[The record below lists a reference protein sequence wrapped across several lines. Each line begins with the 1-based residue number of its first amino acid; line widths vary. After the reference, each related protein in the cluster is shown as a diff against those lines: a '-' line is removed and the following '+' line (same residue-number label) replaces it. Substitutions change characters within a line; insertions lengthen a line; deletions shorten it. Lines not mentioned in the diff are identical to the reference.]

1 MSDPQGAPTND
12 PWAPQSSSSQNP
24 SQGSV
29 PSTPQVPQTPQAQ
42 QPWGAPE
49 QPAQPAQPQQAQQP
63 WGAPEQPA
71 QPAQPQQAQQPW
83 GAPEQ
88 PAQQPWGAPEQPA
101 QPQQQWGAAPQPDAA
116 WQGTQTQGGT
126 AWTVA
131 QPGIIP
137 LRPLTV
143 GELFNGAF
151 QAVRVNPQTMFGFSF
166 AIMAVVG
173 LVQAFFASSSTSSLT
188 RALSSGDTEDLV
200 YSLGSSMGSITTSGL
215 TMLATA
221 FLSGMLALTVWDAVL
236 GRKSSPA
243 DAWHRFSPR
252 FVPVLLATLLIGIIE
267 FVVIVLVLLV
277 FMIPFFLVVVN
288 TASARS
294 YDSASASIG
303 GALSI
308 IFLMIVALI
317 VVACFFTVKFAF
329 TSSAVVLEGLG
340 PVDAIKRSWSL
351 SKGSFWRILGRILLI
366 GVVIGLISSV
376 LGAVVG
382 AILGV
387 GANAAESVGML
398 VAFSAFVSALLSAVV
413 IPVQS
418 SFYTLMYLDERMRK
432 ENLAPMIAQEASRA

>member
-24 SQGSV
+24 PQGSV

-49 QPAQPAQPQQAQQP
+49 QPAQPAQPQQP

-71 QPAQPQQAQQPW
+71 QPQQ
-83 GAPEQ
+83 
-88 PAQQPWGAPEQPA
+88 AQQPWGAPEQPA

-151 QAVRVNPQTMFGFSF
+151 QAVRVNPQTMFGFAF

-200 YSLGSSMGSITTSGL
+200 YSLGGSMGSLVTSGL

-288 TASARS
+288 AASARS
-294 YDSASASIG
+294 YDSASAGIG

-376 LGAVVG
+376 LGGIVG

-387 GANAAESVGML
+387 GANAADSVGML

>member
-71 QPAQPQQAQQPW
+71 QPAQPQQPW

-88 PAQQPWGAPEQPA
+88 P
-101 QPQQQWGAAPQPDAA
+101 QQQWGATPQPDAA

-151 QAVRVNPQTMFGFSF
+151 QAVRVNPQTMFGFAF
-166 AIMAVVG
+166 AIMAIVG
-173 LVQAFFASSSTSSLT
+173 LVEALFSSSSTTTLSHAISSQS
-188 RALSSGDTEDLV
+188 AQDVFD
-200 YSLGSSMGSITTSGL
+200 SLGSTLGSFATSGL
-215 TMLATA
+215 SLLATA

-267 FVVIVLVLLV
+267 FVAIMVVVLI
-277 FMIPFFLVVVN
+277 FIIPFFLVVVN
-288 TASARS
+288 AASARS
-294 YDSASASIG
+294 YDSASAGIG
-303 GALSI
+303 GAFAIL
-308 IFLMIVALI
+308 FLMIVALI
-317 VVACFFTVKFAF
+317 VVGCFLTVKFAF

-351 SKGSFWRILGRILLI
+351 SKGSFWRILGRIWLI
-366 GVVIGLISSV
+366 GIVTGLISTV
-376 LGAVVG
+376 LGAIVG

-387 GANAAESVGML
+387 SANAADSVGML
-398 VAFSAFVSALLSAVV
+398 VAVSAFLGALLSAVV

>member
-49 QPAQPAQPQQAQQP
+49 QPAQPQQAQQP

-71 QPAQPQQAQQPW
+71 QPQQPWGAPEQPAQPQQAQQPW
-83 GAPEQ
+83 GAPE
-88 PAQQPWGAPEQPA
+88 

-151 QAVRVNPQTMFGFSF
+151 QAVRVNPQTMFGFAF

-173 LVQAFFASSSTSSLT
+173 LVQAFIASSSSSSLT
-188 RALSSGDTEDLV
+188 RALSSGDTDDLV
-200 YSLGSSMGSITTSGL
+200 YSLGSSMGSFVTSGL
-215 TMLATA
+215 TLLATA

-267 FVVIVLVLLV
+267 FVAIVVVLLV
-277 FMIPFFLVVVN
+277 FLIPFFLVVVN

-294 YDSASASIG
+294 YDSASAGIG

-317 VVACFFTVKFAF
+317 VIACFLTVKFAF

-340 PVDAIKRSWSL
+340 PVDAMKRSWSL
-351 SKGSFWRILGRILLI
+351 SKGSFWRILGRIWLI
-366 GVVIGLISSV
+366 GIVTTLITSV

-387 GANAAESVGML
+387 GANAAESLGLL

>member
-71 QPAQPQQAQQPW
+71 QPQQ
-83 GAPEQ
+83 G
-88 PAQQPWGAPEQPA
+88 QQPWGAPEQPA
-101 QPQQQWGAAPQPDAA
+101 QPQQQWGATPQPDAA

-151 QAVRVNPQTMFGFSF
+151 QAVRVNPQTMFGFAF

-188 RALSSGDTEDLV
+188 RALSSGDTDDLV
-200 YSLGSSMGSITTSGL
+200 YSLGSSMGSFATDGL
-215 TMLATA
+215 TLLATA

-267 FVVIVLVLLV
+267 FVAIVVVLLV
-277 FMIPFFLVVVN
+277 FLIPFFLVVAN
-288 TASARS
+288 AATARS
-294 YDSASASIG
+294 LDSASAGIG

-317 VVACFFTVKFAF
+317 AIACFLTVKFAF

-340 PVDAIKRSWSL
+340 PVDAMKRSWSL

-366 GVVIGLISSV
+366 GIVTTLITSV
-376 LGAVVG
+376 LGAIVG

-387 GANAAESVGML
+387 GANAADSLGLL
-398 VAFSAFVSALLSAVV
+398 VAFSAFLGALLSAVV

>member
-12 PWAPQSSSSQNP
+12 PWAPQSSSSQSP

-49 QPAQPAQPQQAQQP
+49 QPAQPAQPQQP

-71 QPAQPQQAQQPW
+71 QPQQ
-83 GAPEQ
+83 
-88 PAQQPWGAPEQPA
+88 AQQPWGAPEQPA

-151 QAVRVNPQTMFGFSF
+151 QAVRVNPQTMFGFAF

-200 YSLGSSMGSITTSGL
+200 YSLGGSMGSFVTSGL
-215 TMLATA
+215 TLLATA

-288 TASARS
+288 AASARS
-294 YDSASASIG
+294 YDSASAGIG

-376 LGAVVG
+376 LGGIVG

-387 GANAAESVGML
+387 GANAADSVGML

>member
-29 PSTPQVPQTPQAQ
+29 PSTPQVPQTP
-42 QPWGAPE
+42 
-49 QPAQPAQPQQAQQP
+49 QAQQP

-151 QAVRVNPQTMFGFSF
+151 QAVRVNPQTMFGFAF

-200 YSLGSSMGSITTSGL
+200 YSLGSSMGSFVTSGL
-215 TMLATA
+215 TLLATA

-288 TASARS
+288 AASARS
-294 YDSASASIG
+294 YDSASAGIG

-317 VVACFFTVKFAF
+317 VVGCFFTVKFAF

>member
-1 MSDPQGAPTND
+1 MSDPQGVPTND

-49 QPAQPAQPQQAQQP
+49 QPAQPQQ
-63 WGAPEQPA
+63 
-71 QPAQPQQAQQPW
+71 
-83 GAPEQ
+83 
-88 PAQQPWGAPEQPA
+88 AQQPWGAPEQPA

-151 QAVRVNPQTMFGFSF
+151 QAVRVNPQTMFGFAF

-188 RALSSGDTEDLV
+188 RALSSGDANDLV
-200 YSLGSSMGSITTSGL
+200 YSLGNSMGSFVTSGL

-252 FVPVLLATLLIGIIE
+252 FVPVLLATFLIGIIE
-267 FVVIVLVLLV
+267 FVAIVVVLLV
-277 FMIPFFLVVVN
+277 FMIPFILVAVN
-288 TASARS
+288 AAAARS
-294 YDSASASIG
+294 YDSASAGIG
-303 GALSI
+303 GAIAI

-317 VVACFFTVKFAF
+317 VIACFLTVKFAF

-351 SKGSFWRILGRILLI
+351 SKGSFWRILGRIWLI
-366 GVVIGLISSV
+366 GIVTGLISAV
-376 LGAVVG
+376 LGGIVG

-387 GANAAESVGML
+387 GAAAADSVGVL
-398 VAFSAFVSALLSAVV
+398 VAFSAFLSALLSAVV

>member
-12 PWAPQSSSSQNP
+12 PWAPQSSSSQNSP
-24 SQGSV
+24 QGSV

-49 QPAQPAQPQQAQQP
+49 QPAQPAQPQQGQQP
-63 WGAPEQPA
+63 WGAPQ
-71 QPAQPQQAQQPW
+71 
-83 GAPEQ
+83 
-88 PAQQPWGAPEQPA
+88 QPA
-101 QPQQQWGAAPQPDAA
+101 QPQQQWGATPQPDAA

-151 QAVRVNPQTMFGFSF
+151 QAVRVNPQTMFGFAF

-188 RALSSGDTEDLV
+188 RALTSGDTDDLI
-200 YSLGSSMGSITTSGL
+200 YSLGSSMGSLVTDGL
-215 TMLATA
+215 TLLATA

-267 FVVIVLVLLV
+267 FVAIVVVLLV
-277 FMIPFFLVVVN
+277 FMIPFFLVIVN

-294 YDSASASIG
+294 YDSASAGIG
-303 GALSI
+303 GAFAL
-308 IFLMIVALI
+308 IFLMVVALI
-317 VVACFFTVKFAF
+317 VIACFLTVKFAF

-340 PVDAIKRSWSL
+340 PVDAMKRSWSL
-351 SKGSFWRILGRILLI
+351 SKGSFWRILGRIWLI
-366 GVVIGLISSV
+366 GIVTGLISGV

-387 GANAAESVGML
+387 GAAAADSVGLL
-398 VAFSAFVSALLSAVV
+398 VAFSAFLSALLSAVV

>member
-49 QPAQPAQPQQAQQP
+49 QPAQPEQGQQP
-63 WGAPEQPA
+63 WGAPE

-88 PAQQPWGAPEQPA
+88 P
-101 QPQQQWGAAPQPDAA
+101 QQQWGATPQPDAA

-151 QAVRVNPQTMFGFSF
+151 QAVRVNPQTMFGFAF

-188 RALSSGDTEDLV
+188 RALSSGDSDDLV
-200 YSLGSSMGSITTSGL
+200 YSLGSSMGSFVTSGL
-215 TMLATA
+215 TLLATA

-267 FVVIVLVLLV
+267 FVVIVVVLLV

-288 TASARS
+288 AASARS

-303 GALSI
+303 GAFSI

-317 VVACFFTVKFAF
+317 VIACFLTVKFAF

-340 PVDAIKRSWSL
+340 PVDAMKRSWSL

-366 GVVIGLISSV
+366 GIVTGLITSV
-376 LGAVVG
+376 LGGIVG
-382 AILGV
+382 VILGV
-387 GANAAESVGML
+387 GAAAADSVGML
-398 VAFSAFVSALLSAVV
+398 VAFSAFLGALLSAVV

>member
-29 PSTPQVPQTPQAQ
+29 PSTPQVPQTPQ
-42 QPWGAPE
+42 
-49 QPAQPAQPQQAQQP
+49 
-63 WGAPEQPA
+63 
-71 QPAQPQQAQQPW
+71 
-83 GAPEQ
+83 
-88 PAQQPWGAPEQPA
+88 AQQPWGAPEQPA

-151 QAVRVNPQTMFGFSF
+151 QAVRVNPQTMFGFAF
-166 AIMAVVG
+166 AIMAIVG

-200 YSLGSSMGSITTSGL
+200 YSLGNSMGSLVTSGL

-252 FVPVLLATLLIGIIE
+252 FVPVLLATFLIGIIE
-267 FVVIVLVLLV
+267 FVLIVLVLLV

-288 TASARS
+288 AASARS

-303 GALSI
+303 GAFAI

-317 VVACFFTVKFAF
+317 VVGCFLTVKFAF

-340 PVDAIKRSWSL
+340 PVDALKRSWSL
-351 SKGSFWRILGRILLI
+351 SKGSFWRILGRIWLI
-366 GVVIGLISSV
+366 GIVTGLISAV
-376 LGAVVG
+376 LGGIVG
-382 AILGV
+382 AIMGV
-387 GANAAESVGML
+387 GAAAADSVGLL
-398 VAFSAFVSALLSAVV
+398 VAFSAFLSALLSAVV

>member
-49 QPAQPAQPQQAQQP
+49 QPAQPQQ
-63 WGAPEQPA
+63 
-71 QPAQPQQAQQPW
+71 
-83 GAPEQ
+83 
-88 PAQQPWGAPEQPA
+88 AQQPWGAPEQPA

-151 QAVRVNPQTMFGFSF
+151 QAVRVNPQTMFGFAF

-173 LVQAFFASSSTSSLT
+173 LVEAFFASSSTSSLT

-200 YSLGSSMGSITTSGL
+200 YSLGNSMGSFVTTGL

-252 FVPVLLATLLIGIIE
+252 FVPVLLATFLIGIIE
-267 FVVIVLVLLV
+267 FVLIVLVLLV

-288 TASARS
+288 AASARS

-303 GALSI
+303 GAFAI

-317 VVACFFTVKFAF
+317 VVGCFLTVKFAF

-340 PVDAIKRSWSL
+340 PVDAMKRSWSL
-351 SKGSFWRILGRILLI
+351 SKGSFWRILGRIWLI
-366 GVVIGLISSV
+366 GIVTGLISAV
-376 LGAVVG
+376 LGGIVG

-387 GANAAESVGML
+387 GAAAADSVGLL
-398 VAFSAFVSALLSAVV
+398 VAFSAFLSALLSAVV

>member
-49 QPAQPAQPQQAQQP
+49 QPAQPQQAQQP
-63 WGAPEQPA
+63 WGAPEQPV
-71 QPAQPQQAQQPW
+71 QPQQPW

-88 PAQQPWGAPEQPA
+88 P
-101 QPQQQWGAAPQPDAA
+101 QQQWGATPQPDAA

-151 QAVRVNPQTMFGFSF
+151 QAVRVNPQTMFGFAF
-166 AIMAVVG
+166 AVMAIVG
-173 LVQAFFASSSTSSLT
+173 LVEALFSSSSTTTLSHAISSQS
-188 RALSSGDTEDLV
+188 AQDVFD
-200 YSLGSSMGSITTSGL
+200 SLGSTLGSFATSGL
-215 TMLATA
+215 SLLATA

-267 FVVIVLVLLV
+267 FVAIMVVVLI
-277 FMIPFFLVVVN
+277 FIIPFFLVVVN
-288 TASARS
+288 AASARS
-294 YDSASASIG
+294 YDSASAGIG
-303 GALSI
+303 GAFAIL
-308 IFLMIVALI
+308 FLMFVALI
-317 VVACFFTVKFAF
+317 VVGCFLTVKFAF

-351 SKGSFWRILGRILLI
+351 SKGSFWRILGRIWLI
-366 GVVIGLISSV
+366 GIVTGLISYV
-376 LGAVVG
+376 LALIVG
-382 AILGV
+382 AIV
-387 GANAAESVGML
+387 GL
-398 VAFSAFVSALLSAVV
+398 VAVAADLLGLLVAVSAFLGALLSAVV

>member
-49 QPAQPAQPQQAQQP
+49 QPAQPQQ
-63 WGAPEQPA
+63 
-71 QPAQPQQAQQPW
+71 
-83 GAPEQ
+83 
-88 PAQQPWGAPEQPA
+88 AQQPWGAPEQPA
-101 QPQQQWGAAPQPDAA
+101 QPQQQWGAAPQPDAT

-151 QAVRVNPQTMFGFSF
+151 QAVRVNPQTMFGFAF

-188 RALSSGDTEDLV
+188 RAMSSGDPQELFD
-200 YSLGSSMGSITTSGL
+200 SLGSSMGSLVTSGL

-267 FVVIVLVLLV
+267 FVAIVVVLLV
-277 FMIPFFLVVVN
+277 FLIPFFLVVVN

-294 YDSASASIG
+294 YDSASAGIG

-317 VVACFFTVKFAF
+317 VIACFLTVKFAF

-340 PVDAIKRSWSL
+340 PVDAMKRSWSL
-351 SKGSFWRILGRILLI
+351 SKGSFWRILGRIWLMGIVTTLI
-366 GVVIGLISSV
+366 TSV
-376 LGAVVG
+376 LGAIVG

-387 GANAAESVGML
+387 GANAAESLGLL

>member
-29 PSTPQVPQTPQAQ
+29 PSTPQVPQTPQ
-42 QPWGAPE
+42 
-49 QPAQPAQPQQAQQP
+49 
-63 WGAPEQPA
+63 
-71 QPAQPQQAQQPW
+71 
-83 GAPEQ
+83 
-88 PAQQPWGAPEQPA
+88 AQQPWGAPEQPA

-151 QAVRVNPQTMFGFSF
+151 QAVRVNPQTMFGFAF

-188 RALSSGDTEDLV
+188 RALSSGDTNDLV
-200 YSLGSSMGSITTSGL
+200 YSLGNSMGSFVTSGL
-215 TMLATA
+215 TLLATA

-252 FVPVLLATLLIGIIE
+252 FVPVLLATFLIGIIE
-267 FVVIVLVLLV
+267 FVAIVVILLV
-277 FMIPFFLVVVN
+277 FMIPFVLVVVN
-288 TASARS
+288 AASARS
-294 YDSASASIG
+294 YDSASAGIG
-303 GALSI
+303 GAFAI

-317 VVACFFTVKFAF
+317 VIACFLTVKFAF

-340 PVDAIKRSWSL
+340 PVDAMKRSWSL
-351 SKGSFWRILGRILLI
+351 SKGSFWRILGRIWLI
-366 GVVIGLISSV
+366 GIVTGLISAV
-376 LGAVVG
+376 LGGIVG

-387 GANAAESVGML
+387 GAAAADSVGML
-398 VAFSAFVSALLSAVV
+398 VAFSAFLSALLSAVV

>member
-29 PSTPQVPQTPQAQ
+29 PSTPQVPQTPQ
-42 QPWGAPE
+42 
-49 QPAQPAQPQQAQQP
+49 
-63 WGAPEQPA
+63 
-71 QPAQPQQAQQPW
+71 
-83 GAPEQ
+83 
-88 PAQQPWGAPEQPA
+88 AQQPWGAPEQPA

-143 GELFNGAF
+143 GELFNGSF
-151 QAVRVNPQTMFGFSF
+151 QAVRVNPQTMFGFAF

-200 YSLGSSMGSITTSGL
+200 YSLGNSMGSFVTTGL

-252 FVPVLLATLLIGIIE
+252 FVPVLLATFLIGIIE
-267 FVVIVLVLLV
+267 FVLIVLVLLV

-288 TASARS
+288 AASARS

-303 GALSI
+303 GAFAI

-317 VVACFFTVKFAF
+317 VVGCFLTVKFAF

-340 PVDAIKRSWSL
+340 PVDALKRSWSL
-351 SKGSFWRILGRILLI
+351 SKGSFWRILGRIWLI
-366 GVVIGLISSV
+366 GIVTGLISAV
-376 LGAVVG
+376 LGGIVG

-387 GANAAESVGML
+387 GAAAADSVGLL
-398 VAFSAFVSALLSAVV
+398 VAFSAFLSALLSAVV
-413 IPVQS
+413 LPVQS